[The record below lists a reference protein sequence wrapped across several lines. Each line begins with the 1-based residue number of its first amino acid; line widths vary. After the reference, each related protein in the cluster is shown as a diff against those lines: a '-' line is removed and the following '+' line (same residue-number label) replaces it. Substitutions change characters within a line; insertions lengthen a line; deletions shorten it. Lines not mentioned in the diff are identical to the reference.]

1 MYLQQTSKRFYAMDG
16 ICQLQQGLYALKR
29 TAPLP
34 RSNLYT
40 FVAPCTTQYHQLHH
54 MKVEGVQGLDPAY
67 ALPST
72 LATFMYIAAYLPGTR
87 ARFI

>member
-1 MYLQQTSKRFYAMDG
+1 MDG
-16 ICQLQQGLYALKR
+16 ICQLRQGLYALKR

-34 RSNLYT
+34 RSNLCS
-40 FVAPCTTQYHQLHH
+40 FVAPSTTSTTQYHQLHH

-72 LATFMYIAAYLPGTR
+72 LATFMYIAAFYRGPGPVLFKQSKIETK
-87 ARFI
+87 